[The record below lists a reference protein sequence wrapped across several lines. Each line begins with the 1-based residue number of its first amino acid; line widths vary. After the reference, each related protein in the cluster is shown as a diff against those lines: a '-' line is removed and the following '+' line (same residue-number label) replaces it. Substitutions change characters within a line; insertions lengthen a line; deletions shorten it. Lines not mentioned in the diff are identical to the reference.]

1 MHDLETAPD
10 AALAARLDL
19 VIDRALAENR
29 IVGLVALVARGGALV
44 YRRAAGAADREAR
57 RPMPLDGI
65 FRYASLTKPIVS
77 VTALALVESGRL
89 GLDHTV
95 SQWLPEFRP
104 RLPDGRQPEIAIR
117 HLLTHTSGL
126 SYSLFEPPD
135 GPYHRANVSDGMDQP
150 GLGFDENLRRLAS
163 VPLLFEPGTRW
174 NYSLSLD
181 VLGKVIEVAG
191 GAPLPAMVERHVTA
205 PLRMRDTAF
214 VVRDASR
221 LVTPYADATP
231 QPVRM
236 TDPYRLPFGEGAI
249 SFSPSRALEPRSY
262 PSGGGGMVGTAH
274 DYLVFL
280 EALRRGGA
288 PLLRRETVQ
297 RMTACAAGESQTL
310 RGPGWGFGLASSVLT
325 DPAAAHTPQG
335 AGTWSWGGV
344 YGNHWFVDPQNETT
358 VVVLTNTA
366 LAGMV
371 GAFPDAV
378 RDAVYGR

>member
-1 MHDLETAPD
+1 MHDLDAAPD

-29 IVGLVALVARGGALV
+29 IVGAAMLVARGGKLV

-57 RPMPLDGI
+57 RPMQIDGI

-89 GLDHTV
+89 GLDDPVTK
-95 SQWLPEFRP
+95 WLPEFRP
-104 RLPDGRQPEIAIR
+104 RLPDGREPAIAVR

-126 SYSLFEPPD
+126 SYGLFEPPD

-150 GLGFDENLRRLAS
+150 GLAFDENLRRLAS
-163 VPLLFEPGTRW
+163 VPLLFEPGARW
-174 NYSLSLD
+174 NYSLSVD
-181 VLGKVIEVAG
+181 VLGKVAEQAG
-191 GAPLPAMVERHVTA
+191 GASLPALVERHVTA

-214 VVRDASR
+214 VVHDSPR

-236 TDPYRLPFGEGAI
+236 TDPYLLPFGESGI
-249 SFSPSRALEPRSY
+249 SFSPSRVLDPRSY
-262 PSGGGGMVGTAH
+262 PSGGGGMAGTAG

-288 PLLRRETVQ
+288 PLLRRETV
-297 RMTACAAGESQTL
+297 RTLTAPAAGEGQTV
-310 RGPGWGFGLASSVLT
+310 RGPGWAFGLGVSVLT

-344 YGNHWFVDPQNETT
+344 YGHHWYVDPENEIT

-371 GAFPDAV
+371 GAFPDAL
-378 RDAVYGR
+378 RDAVYGH

>member
-1 MHDLETAPD
+1 MHDFAATPD
-10 AALAARLDL
+10 AALAARLDP
-19 VIDRALAENR
+19 VIDRALAESR
-29 IVGLVALVARGGALV
+29 IVGLVTLVARGGALV
-44 YRRAAGAADREAR
+44 YRRAAGSADREAR
-57 RPMPLDGI
+57 RPMQFDGI

-89 GLDHTV
+89 GLDDPV
-95 SQWLPEFRP
+95 SKWLPEFRP
-104 RLPDGRQPEIAIR
+104 RLPDGREPAILIR

-126 SYSLFEPPD
+126 SYGLLEPPD

-150 GLGFDENLRRLAS
+150 GLSFDENLRRLAS

-181 VLGKVIEVAG
+181 VLGRIIEVAG
-191 GAPLPAMVERHVTA
+191 GASLPAMVERHVTA
-205 PLRMRDTAF
+205 PLRMRDTGF
-214 VVRDASR
+214 VVRDPSR

-236 TDPYRLPFGEGAI
+236 GDPHLLPFAESAI

-262 PSGGGGMVGTAH
+262 PSGGGGMVGTAD
-274 DYLVFL
+274 DYLVFP
-280 EALRRGGA
+280 ETLRRGGA
-288 PLLRRETVQ
+288 PLLRRETVDK
-297 RMTACAAGESQTL
+297 MTACAAAESQTL
-310 RGPGWGFGLASSVLT
+310 RGPGWCFGLASSVLT

-344 YGNHWFVDPQNETT
+344 YGSHWFVDPLNETT

-366 LAGMV
+366 IAGMI